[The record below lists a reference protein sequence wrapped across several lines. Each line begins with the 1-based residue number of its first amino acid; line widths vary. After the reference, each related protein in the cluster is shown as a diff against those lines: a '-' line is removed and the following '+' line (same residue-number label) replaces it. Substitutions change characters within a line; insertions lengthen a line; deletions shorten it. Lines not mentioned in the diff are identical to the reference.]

1 MGELPVWV
9 GEVYPC
15 DFGNLGSR
23 AGKDGAWISK
33 DMPAYGFTGFIGGRR
48 VEGSEWG
55 KFRKTD
61 VNADFFCDLTG
72 CGLCGGFASL
82 KFSAGQLKLGG
93 RILAHCQDM
102 AKGIAKNYGGNFN
115 HGPDYNSLQ
124 RVNSEYRVPIRAHTQ
139 TVGGFAIA
147 APSDLIDSGGYIGR
161 GYSIIQRLACAYETT
176 GRWSVAWACRDA
188 VGK

>member
-1 MGELPVWV
+1 MWV

-33 DMPAYGFTGFIGGRR
+33 DMPAYGFTGFIGGRC

-55 KFRKTD
+55 KLRKTD
-61 VNADFFCDLTG
+61 VNADFLRNLASS
-72 CGLCGGFASL
+72 GLQWGFASL
-82 KFSAGQLKLGG
+82 ELAAGQLKLGG
-93 RILAHCQDM
+93 RILAHGKDM

-124 RVNSEYRVPIRAHTQ
+124 RVNSEYRVPIRAYTQ

-147 APSDLIDSGGYIGR
+147 VPSDRIDSGGYIGR
-161 GYSIIQRLACAYETT
+161 GCSIIQRLACAYETT
-176 GRWSVAWACRDA
+176 RKWSVAWACRDA
-188 VGK
+188 GGK